1 MARGSAVR
9 MLPSIRFDR
18 TPNDPMSNTNPY
30 AYTGEVPAAQ
40 AAVEERV
47 AFLRKTYTLLLAGI
61 LTFAATLWAAG
72 SVEPVRGMAESLARM
87 VFGSRWGVLVYFGLY
102 LGGSM
107 AVHAFAEKKPI
118 NVVLFFGF
126 AFLMGLLTAPLVY
139 MVLAQADGVRTVNQA
154 ALLTAII
161 FTGLSAYVFFSGK
174 SFSFLG
180 GALSIG
186 SWSLI
191 GVALVGALM
200 GFTIGLWFSIAV
212 IALMAGYI
220 LYDTD
225 AILRRYPTTMHV
237 AAACVL
243 FVDVI
248 ILFKHLLFLL
258 ARRD

>member
-1 MARGSAVR
+1 
-9 MLPSIRFDR
+9 
-18 TPNDPMSNTNPY
+18 MSHTNPY
-30 AYTGEVPAAQ
+30 AYAGEVPAAQ

-72 SVEPVRGMAESLARM
+72 SVEPVRGMAEGLAK
-87 VFGSRWGVLVYFGLY
+87 VIFGSRWGWLLYAGLFI
-102 LGGSM
+102 GGSM
-107 AVHAFAEKKPI
+107 AVHAFAEKKPL

-126 AFLMGLLTAPLVY
+126 AFLMGLLISPLVY
-139 MVLAQADGVRTVNQA
+139 MVLAQSDGVRTVNQA
-154 ALLTAII
+154 ALLTALV
-161 FTGLSAYVFFSGK
+161 FAGLSAYVFFSGR

-186 SWSLI
+186 SIALFGIFII
-191 GVALVGALM
+191 GGLTGGLGGGTWIS
-200 GFTIGLWFSIAV
+200 GFV
-212 IALMAGYI
+212 VALMAGYI

>member
-1 MARGSAVR
+1 
-9 MLPSIRFDR
+9 
-18 TPNDPMSNTNPY
+18 MSNTNPY

-72 SVEPVRGMAESLARM
+72 SVEPVRGMAESLARTI
-87 VFGSRWGVLVYFGLY
+87 FGSRWGWLLYAGLFM
-102 LGGSM
+102 GGSM

-126 AFLMGLLTAPLVY
+126 AFLMGLLVSPLVY
-139 MVLAQADGVRTVNQA
+139 MVLAQSDGVRTVNQA
-154 ALLTAII
+154 ALLTALI
-161 FTGLSAYVFFSGK
+161 FTGLSAYVFFSGR

-180 GALSIG
+180 GALSIA
-186 SWSLI
+186 S
-191 GVALVGALM
+191 VALLGVFIIGGLM
-200 GFTIGLWFSIAV
+200 GGFGGGLWLSGLIV
-212 IALMAGYI
+212 VLMAGYI

-225 AILRRYPTTMHV
+225 AVLRRYPTTMHV